1 MKACMEENGMK
12 FDEKEIEDLV
22 SERELSAIIWCLIFP
37 ENLLFQK

>member
-1 MKACMEENGMK
+1 MK

-22 SERELSAIIWCLIFP
+22 SERELLAITRSLIFP